1 MPWQPFC
8 RNSAEVMMKIAVHNG
23 KFHADDVFACAI
35 ARMVYPSCGIIRTR
49 DELEIS
55 SADMRVDVGGKNNPA
70 SNDFDHHMKGGAGE
84 RSNGVPYAACG
95 LMWKH
100 FGKQIADSEFVWNY
114 VDQKMIQ
121 TIDALD
127 CGVVSPEAR
136 KIYSAADVF
145 DSFNSTWNEEETDE
159 RFFSIID
166 FARQVIENEMAK
178 AKSILEAETIV
189 RAAAEKYSGKTY
201 LVLPV
206 FCPWQKIVS
215 EETDF
220 LYVIFPDKNNPSYRV
235 RAVPVEDESF
245 EVKKKMP
252 EKWAG
257 LRNEELASV
266 CGVSDALFCH
276 PALFIAGALSLEGA
290 IAMAEKSAMA

>member
-1 MPWQPFC
+1 
-8 RNSAEVMMKIAVHNG
+8 MKIAVHNG

-35 ARMVYPSCGIIRTR
+35 ARLIYPSCDIIRTR
-49 DELEIS
+49 DEIEL
-55 SADMRVDVGGKNNPA
+55 SAVDMRIDVGGKNNPA

-84 RSNGVPYAACG
+84 RTNGVPYAACG

-100 FGKQIADSEFVWNY
+100 FGKQITPNDFVWNY
-114 VDQKMIQ
+114 VDQKLIQ

-127 CGVVSPEAR
+127 CGVVSQEAR
-136 KIYSAADVF
+136 KIYSAADVL

-159 RFFSIID
+159 KFFSIID
-166 FARQVIENEMAK
+166 FAGQVIKNEIAR
-178 AKSILEAETIV
+178 AKSVLEAEQIV
-189 RAAAEKYSGKTY
+189 RDAVKEQAGKKY

-235 RAVPVEDESF
+235 RAVPVEDETF
-245 EVKKKMP
+245 EVKKKFP

-257 LRNEELASV
+257 LRDAELALM
-266 CGVSDALFCH
+266 CGIPDALFCH
-276 PALFIAGALSLEGA
+276 PALFIAGALTLEGA
-290 IAMAEKSAMA
+290 VAMAGKAAMA

>member
-1 MPWQPFC
+1 
-8 RNSAEVMMKIAVHNG
+8 MKIAVHNG

-35 ARMVYPSCGIIRTR
+35 ARMIYPSCSIIRTR
-49 DELEIS
+49 DGLELS
-55 SADMRVDVGGKNNPA
+55 NADMRVDVGGKNNPA
-70 SNDFDHHMKGGAGE
+70 TNDFDHHMTGGAGE
-84 RSNGVPYAACG
+84 RTNVVPYAACG

-100 FGKQIADSEFVWNY
+100 FGKQIAGNDYVWNY
-114 VDQKMIQ
+114 VDQKLIQ

-159 RFFSIID
+159 KFFSIID
-166 FARQVIENEMAK
+166 FAGLVIKNEIAR
-178 AKSILEAETIV
+178 AKSVLAAEEIV
-189 RAAAEKYSGKTY
+189 RDAVKEYTGKKY

-245 EVKKKMP
+245 EVKKKFP
-252 EKWAG
+252 EKWSG
-257 LRNEELASV
+257 LRDAELASM
-266 CGVSDALFCH
+266 CGVPDALFCH
-276 PALFIAGALSLEGA
+276 PALFIAGALTLEGA
-290 IAMAEKSAMA
+290 VAMADKAAMA

>member
-1 MPWQPFC
+1 
-8 RNSAEVMMKIAVHNG
+8 MKIAVHNG

-35 ARMVYPSCGIIRTR
+35 ARLIYPSCDIIRTR
-49 DELEIS
+49 DEIEL
-55 SADMRVDVGGKNNPA
+55 SAVDMRIDVGGKNNPA

-84 RSNGVPYAACG
+84 RTNGVPYAACG

-100 FGKQIADSEFVWNY
+100 FGKQITPNDFVWNY
-114 VDQKMIQ
+114 VDQKLIQ

-127 CGVVSPEAR
+127 CGVVSQEAR

-159 RFFSIID
+159 KFFSIID
-166 FARQVIENEMAK
+166 FAGQVIKNEIAR
-178 AKSILEAETIV
+178 AKSVLEAEQIV
-189 RAAAEKYSGKTY
+189 RDAVKEQAGKKY

-235 RAVPVEDESF
+235 RAVPVEDETF
-245 EVKKKMP
+245 EVKKKFP

-257 LRNEELASV
+257 LRDAELALM
-266 CGVSDALFCH
+266 CGIPDALFCH
-276 PALFIAGALSLEGA
+276 PALFIAGALTLEGA
-290 IAMAEKSAMA
+290 VAMAGKAAMA